1 MDCMEV
7 LIEKQ
12 CNLEH
17 KCVAAPAN
25 CTAPE
30 KSGDKKGAKPA
41 KKE

>member
-1 MDCMEV
+1 MEV

-25 CTAPE
+25 CSAPE
-30 KSGDKKGAKPA
+30 KGKKAAKE

>member
-1 MDCMEV
+1 MEV
-7 LIEKQ
+7 LIDKQ

-25 CTAPE
+25 CSAPE
-30 KSGDKKGAKPA
+30 KSGKDKKAAKD